1 MVRNH
6 PAMCV
11 CVCVQRVAM
20 VTFGSSTIEEYIL
33 KNMTRQDAAKE
44 EAAEKAAEAAAREET
59 KLRIAWQYEKFA
71 KKSGN
76 TAQSGSSS
84 APALGIHKSP
94 MMRTRAP
101 WCHDFDIS
109 KPPSKEELEKTLQQG
124 GARTFSL
131 AAGDPFVAKALSYV
145 KEFSQSIKTSSAG
158 GRVVIPSLG
167 GVEWTDASDARL
179 LGLLMLLKQHA
190 QQTQL
195 CIFISVP
202 LQEMSPSLATKM
214 CHVVDSVLD
223 LQAVEDMSQV
233 VKLSPDPRT
242 VAGHV
247 EIRKLPAFGAPSAPL
262 PQITSY
268 VIRYKRR
275 RITIRP
281 VEVDPDAEF
290 QQQEQGQGGGT
301 DVAMACGGGHPR
313 TNDRLDF

>member
-1 MVRNH
+1 
-6 PAMCV
+6 
-11 CVCVQRVAM
+11 M

-76 TAQSGSSS
+76 TMQSASTST
-84 APALGIHKSP
+84 PALGTHKSP
-94 MMRTRAP
+94 MMRTRSP

-109 KPPSKEELEKTLQQG
+109 KPPSKEELEKTLQQQG
-124 GARTFSL
+124 RACTYSL
-131 AAGDPFVAKALSYV
+131 AAGDPFVAKTLSYM
-145 KEFSQSIKTSSAG
+145 KEFSQSIKSSSTV

-202 LQEMSPSLATKM
+202 LQEMSPSLAAKM

-223 LQAVEDMSQV
+223 LQSVEDMSQV

-268 VIRYKRR
+268 VIRHKRR

-301 DVAMACGGGHPR
+301 DMAMACGGGHPR
-313 TNDRLDF
+313 TRDTLDF